1 MSTAP
6 VQPLRT
12 LRLRQSYVAATGTF
26 TFQQDDQSPRTF
38 VTPDTV
44 RNTPPLAFK
53 ALRTRIG
60 TENAPTAEGLIL
72 VHIGDVFVNGQLY
85 EDFKARPL
93 PLVQI
98 LPPTG
103 LFLPNQVV
111 DVAITAETGTDPVV
125 GGRLFVNNDDVTAAL
140 GGARIEPLPGGRG
153 VAMRFGRIAMG
164 SIVPPGTR
172 SIVQVE
178 LRTATGDTARATA
191 FWTVVPT
198 Q

>member
-1 MSTAP
+1 M
-6 VQPLRT
+6 
-12 LRLRQSYVAATGTF
+12 
-26 TFQQDDQSPRTF
+26 
-38 VTPDTV
+38 TPDTV

-53 ALRTRIG
+53 ALRARIG
-60 TENAPTAEGLIL
+60 TENTPTAEGLIL

-85 EDFKARPL
+85 DDFKARPL

-103 LFLPNQVV
+103 LFLPDQVV
-111 DVAITAETGTDPVV
+111 DVAITAETGSNPVV
-125 GGRLFVNNDDVTAAL
+125 GGGLIVNNDDVTAAL

-153 VAMRFGRIAMG
+153 VAVRFGRIAMG